1 MKAEIKP
8 DFEEINATESK
19 ANQEKTEAVVEH
31 QEVPDKEATVK
42 TIGAPKDRTMDQE
55 PVVDTT
61 TDGKGRPRMLY
72 EEPLKD
78 RSSRRDVWHS

>member
-1 MKAEIKP
+1 
-8 DFEEINATESK
+8 
-19 ANQEKTEAVVEH
+19 
-31 QEVPDKEATVK
+31 
-42 TIGAPKDRTMDQE
+42 MDQE

-78 RSSRRDVWHS
+78 RSLRRDIRHSRNAIMALERPKTAAMTVKQGKCKVNKGL